1 MSNRP
6 NNARYRS
13 TSSHHRKKPKYKP
26 SASSTNIGAVKD
38 GQPRIVAKRYNVTSQ
53 TAYHIRDLAFKEGLT
68 EGRVIDKIIRM
79 YLASIE
85 VKV

>member
-13 TSSHHRKKPKYKP
+13 TSSHRRRKPKYKP
-26 SASSTNIGAVKD
+26 STSSTDRSTVKD

>member
-13 TSSHHRKKPKYKP
+13 NSSHHRKKPKYKP
-26 SASSTNIGAVKD
+26 SASSTDRSAMKD

-53 TAYHIRDLAFKEGLT
+53 TAYHIRDLAFK
-68 EGRVIDKIIRM
+68 
-79 YLASIE
+79 
-85 VKV
+85 